1 MILHDFLVLI
11 HQMKKGSVPKRLIFI
26 WQGTKNDLLKHLNG
40 IETHCH
46 NPALEIPYNRVE
58 DGNHRIILEEFIKKT
73 CEQYEDNRNEPSAL
87 IIENAILFP
96 RYGCDLSF
104 FLHRGI
110 SPRSAVILVFPPE
123 SRRQLSART
132 DALVNRNTNAIVL
145 QVAKQIGEPN
155 CIIET

>member
-1 MILHDFLVLI
+1 MILQDFLVFI

-26 WQGTKNDLLKHLNG
+26 WQGTQHDLLKNLDG
-40 IETHCH
+40 IEIHCH
-46 NPALEIPYNRVE
+46 NPALEIPFNRLE
-58 DGNHRIILEEFIKKT
+58 DGNHRIVIEEFIKKT
-73 CEQYEDNRNEPSAL
+73 CEQYEDKRNEPSAL
-87 IIENAILFP
+87 IIENAILLP

-104 FLHRGI
+104 FLRHGI

-132 DALVNRNTNAIVL
+132 DALVNRNTNAITL
-145 QVAKQIGEPN
+145 QIAKQIGEQD